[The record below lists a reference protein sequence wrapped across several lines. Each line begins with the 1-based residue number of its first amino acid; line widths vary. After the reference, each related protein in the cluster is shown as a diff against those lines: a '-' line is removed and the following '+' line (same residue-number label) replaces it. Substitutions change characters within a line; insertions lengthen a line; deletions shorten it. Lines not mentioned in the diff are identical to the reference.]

1 MRVGICAFWF
11 NRGQGVVARQLRS
24 ALDELGHETF
34 VLGRP
39 TKESFPMPQDA
50 RTDDVWAQTGV
61 TPASNFFIPE
71 AELLSWAEENSLD
84 ACFFDQNYE
93 FDSIRALRG
102 AGTKTIGR
110 FVWERFSDEHV
121 APARD
126 AYSLIYAMTHAE
138 QRRYADM
145 GIDAPYI
152 QWGVHPEYLEYTPHR
167 PDDVVDFHY
176 HAGLLGKRKPFKEVI
191 NAFSETT
198 QPELRLIVKAQIE
211 RRMNFLEKA
220 VKRDSRIDLVLE
232 DLPTEEHL
240 QKFADAHVCMAPARW
255 EGLGLHLYEAIA
267 FGMPIV
273 CNDDAPMN
281 ELVTDGVNG
290 LLVPSHE
297 DGLANSGIPAK
308 TVDVPA
314 LTDAI
319 SRLAD
324 PGLRA
329 ELSAGAL
336 RMREERS
343 WERAVRDVSELLS

>member
-1 MRVGICAFWF
+1 MRVGICAYWF

-39 TKESFPMPQDA
+39 TKESFPMPQEA
-50 RTDDVWAQTGV
+50 RGDDVWAQEGV
-61 TPASNFFIPE
+61 TAASDFFIP
-71 AELLSWAEENSLD
+71 ADELVGWASEHELD

-93 FDSIRALRG
+93 WDAVTALRDSG
-102 AGTKTIGR
+102 VRTIGR

-121 APARD
+121 EPARR
-126 AYSLIYAMTHAE
+126 AYDLVYALTRAE
-138 QRRYADM
+138 QERYAAM
-145 GIDAPYI
+145 GIEAPYVRY
-152 QWGVHPEYLEYTPHR
+152 GVHPEYFEVTPDRDH
-167 PDDVVDFHY
+167 DGVDFHY

-191 NAFSETT
+191 TAFSATRE
-198 QPELRLIVKAQIE
+198 PDLRLIVKAQIE
-211 RRMNFLEKA
+211 RRMKFLERA
-220 VKRDSRIDLVLE
+220 VKKDNRVELVLE
-232 DLPTEEHL
+232 DLPTDVHL
-240 QKFADAHVCMAPARW
+240 QMFANADVCMAPARW

-267 FGMPIV
+267 FGQPIV

-290 LLVPSHE
+290 LLVPSHD

-308 TVDVPA
+308 TVDVAA

-336 RMREERS
+336 RVREERS
-343 WERAVRDVSELLS
+343 WDRTVADFAALLV